1 VAITDVV
8 SVSIRI
14 EDSSPKAIAF
24 DTPLIVAKAPYV
36 GAREYDATPA
46 GLASMVTDGFA
57 TYSRAYQMG
66 ARMAG
71 QSGGAGSFF
80 VYGRTNQQTHVMD
93 LTVDITKTRVGS
105 VLSFDLSYQG
115 VTSTIEVTVVTNTV
129 DAILD
134 LVEAAIDASLAGL
147 AGVGV
152 APDNATATKLT
163 LTADVAG
170 DFFQIDLGGEQAFSL
185 EDVSTAGTSYAA
197 ELTAAKALLGESVYG
212 LLIDGYSETE
222 GNLAAAFTEAN
233 GMVCLLLSADQEILE
248 SGQTDDLASDLEG
261 AGYTRTAVC
270 FTRNMS
276 SDWHAGLLGQ
286 MLGQTAGSATWA
298 FKTIAGAEADV
309 LSTTH
314 FGAARDKHALTYTQ
328 TRGVSH
334 TWDGFAASGRFF
346 DITHGVDFLKADIET
361 RLFQQFLNAAKI
373 PFNATGLSMLE
384 APIRAAL
391 GASET
396 SGLIEPGWRVD
407 MPALASIS
415 SVDKAARILR
425 GVTITATLTGAVHQV
440 IIAATLAV

>member
-1 VAITDVV
+1 MAITDVV

-24 DTPLIVAKAPYV
+24 DTPLILAKAPYV

-46 GLASMVTDGFA
+46 GLAAMVTDGFA
-57 TYSRAYQMG
+57 TYDRAYQLG

-71 QSGGAGSFF
+71 QSGGAGSFQ
-80 VYGRTNQQTHVMD
+80 VYARTNHQTQTCD
-93 LTVDITKTRVGS
+93 FTVDITKTRVGS

-115 VTSTIEVTVVTNTV
+115 VSSTIEVTVAVNTV
-129 DAILD
+129 NAILD
-134 LVEAAIDASLAGL
+134 LIETAIDASTAGV

-152 APDNATATKLT
+152 TPDNATATKLT
-163 LTADVAG
+163 LAADVAG
-170 DFFQIDLGGEQAFSL
+170 DFFQIDLGGEQAISL
-185 EDVSTAGTSYAA
+185 EDVSAAGTDFAL
-197 ELTAAKALLGESVYG
+197 ELAAAKALLGESVYG

-222 GNLAAAFTEAN
+222 GNLAAAFAEAN

-261 AGYTRTAVC
+261 SSYTRTAVC

-276 SDWHAGLLGQ
+276 SDWHAGLLGL

-314 FGAARDKHALTYTQ
+314 FNAARDKHALLYTQ
-328 TRGVSH
+328 TRAISH
-334 TWDGFAASGRFF
+334 TWDGFAASGRYF

-384 APIRAAL
+384 TPIRGAL
-391 GASET
+391 GAAET

-425 GVTITATLTGAVHQV
+425 GVTITAMLTGAVHQV